1 MIDPIKKLADIYDA
15 LENGQKAV
23 VRDVKVN
30 ILQMQDTIRDLEST
44 LARQPLPEAPAS
56 ATAKVIDPATQTEW
70 LLTFRFHTE
79 DELLEGVARI
89 TGKLPA
95 LGVVGFDSY
104 VDSRRAERDAGKALP
119 AVSMSST
126 QTKSQLPADALT
138 FKAENLTKSTE
149 GDKTYYKVKGGK
161 FAQFGV
167 TVWPEVLAEAGF
179 DLDTLGGVT
188 PLTGYTAHYIL
199 NENGN
204 PAKVVGLE
212 RA

>member
-1 MIDPIKKLADIYDA
+1 MNDPIKKLADIYDA

-56 ATAKVIDPATQTEW
+56 ATAKVVDPATQTEW

-95 LGVVGFDSY
+95 LGVVGFDAY
-104 VDSRRAERDAGKALP
+104 VDERRAERTGAGGQGPGDSSLP
-119 AVSMSST
+119 TPETRNPTPLS
-126 QTKSQLPADALT
+126 
-138 FKAENLTKSTE
+138 FRAETLTKSTE
-149 GDKTYYKVKGGK
+149 GDKTYYKVKGGSFEK
-161 FAQFGV
+161 FGV
-167 TVWPEVLAEAGF
+167 TIWPEALQAAGF
-179 DLDTLGGVT
+179 DLDTLAGVT
-188 PLTGYTAHYIL
+188 SLKGYTAYYVL
-199 NENGN
+199 NDKGK
-204 PAKVVGLE
+204 PAKVVGLQP
-212 RA
+212 A